1 MQNTRNHSLPQLET
15 IRSDRARIVAEA
27 LAPNA
32 PFSRLE
38 AAAKALTEVTEKGL
52 KGDTAA
58 YNEYQRL
65 LYVLSLSDDG
75 ATALAR
81 RWLANQVYQVEE
93 RHIPP
98 ADLPERLSE
107 TDFQARLEKEVASR
121 SREKHPMSQYVF
133 GGSATKAQLQVFL
146 KHQWFRTF
154 RLYRD
159 ATDLSLHLHDVDDA
173 AALGRYLYG
182 ELGEEDEKRSHPRL
196 LAKLLNAIGLEADF
210 QAISTLPEEIAY
222 LNNRARCFR
231 QPDVAWGLAV
241 FYVTEIVVPGNH
253 EKLYRALLN
262 AGISE
267 DGAEYYK
274 VHISLVPPR
283 AKREW
288 QLIARRIHD
297 PAFQKVFLTSLNQH
311 FRVERAYYDAVW
323 AEMQKVK

>member
-1 MQNTRNHSLPQLET
+1 MNNMRNHPLRQLEA
-15 IRSDRARIVAEA
+15 IPSDRARIVAQA

-32 PFSRLE
+32 QFSQLE
-38 AAAKALTEVTEKGL
+38 AAAKTLTEVTEKGL
-52 KGDTAA
+52 TGDTAA

-65 LYVLSLSDDG
+65 LYVLSLSDDS
-75 ATALAR
+75 ATALSR

-93 RHIPP
+93 RHIPAAEIP
-98 ADLPERLSE
+98 NRLSE
-107 TDFQARLEKEVASR
+107 ADFQALLEKQVAAR
-121 SREKHPMSQYVF
+121 SREQHPMSQYVF

-146 KHQWFRTF
+146 RHQWFRTF

-159 ATDLSLHLHDVDDA
+159 ATDLSLHLHDVDEA

-196 LAKLLNAIGLEADF
+196 LAKLLSAVGLEADF
-210 QAISTLPEEIAY
+210 QAVSTLPEEIAY
-222 LNNRARCFR
+222 LNNRVRCFR
-231 QPDVAWGLAV
+231 HADVSWGLAV

-253 EKLYRALLN
+253 DKLFRALVN
-262 AGISE
+262 AGVSE
-267 DGAEYYK
+267 DSAEYYK
-274 VHISLVPPR
+274 VHVSLVPPR

-288 QLIARRIHD
+288 QLIARRIPD
-297 PAFQKVFLTSLNQH
+297 ASFQKVFLTSLNQH

>member
-1 MQNTRNHSLPQLET
+1 MQNTRNHPLRQLET

-38 AAAKALTEVTEKGL
+38 AAAKTLTEVAEKGL
-52 KGDTAA
+52 TGDTAA
-58 YNEYQRL
+58 YNEYQHL

-75 ATALAR
+75 ATALTR

-93 RHIPP
+93 RHIAP
-98 ADLPERLSE
+98 ADIPERLSE
-107 TDFQARLEKEVASR
+107 ADFQARLEKEVASR

-133 GGSATKAQLQVFL
+133 GGSATRAQLQVFL
-146 KHQWFRTF
+146 RHQWFRTF

-196 LAKLLNAIGLEADF
+196 LAKLLGAIGLEADY
-210 QAISTLPEEIAY
+210 QAVSTLPEEIAY

-231 QPDVAWGLAV
+231 HPDVSWGLAV

-253 EKLYRALLN
+253 EKLYRALLK

-267 DGAEYYK
+267 DSAEYYK
-274 VHISLVPPR
+274 VHVSLVPPR

-311 FRVERAYYDAVW
+311 FRVEQAYYDAVW